1 MDIITDLK
9 KELRI
14 LIYGTDLDKADETGK
29 ETASLLG
36 KTQGYLS
43 QIINLSGTYPTPLE
57 VVVPLMKRRKRYKL
71 LERLCW
77 ECGGVFVKLP
87 NAKCAKGDEYDIA
100 NDYQDKTVKAAKAFL
115 EYLKKD
121 NPEAYELFVRANRE
135 MITTAMSTEKYATK
149 KNKGQGE
156 LFDYD

>member
-1 MDIITDLK
+1 MDIITDIK

-14 LIYGTDLDKADETGK
+14 LIYGKDLEKADETGK

-57 VVVPLMKRRKRYKL
+57 VIIPLMKRRKRYKL

-87 NAKCAKGDEYDIA
+87 AVKMAKGDEYDIA
-100 NDYQDKTVKAAKAFL
+100 NEFQEKTVKAAQAFI
-115 EYLKKD
+115 EFLKKD
-121 NPEAYELFVRANRE
+121 NPEAYERFFRANRE
-135 MITTAMSTEKYATK
+135 MITTAMSTEKYAAK
-149 KNKGQGE
+149 KVKGQGE
-156 LFDYD
+156 LFDE